1 MKGMKNMDMATQRLI
16 QRWLPTF
23 AVIFAVCFIQYLLKL
38 VFPKSVVFLITI
50 GFILYLVLGDYVELK
65 REYAPRNAS
74 KSRRLAAEKD
84 PFTPQMMHRLRRM
97 QKLGLS
103 AEAMALQAGT
113 SEARVRLKLGMGRE

>member
-16 QRWLPTF
+16 QRWLPCF
-23 AVIFAVCFIQYLLKL
+23 AIIFIVGFIHYLLTL
-38 VFPKSVVFLITI
+38 VFPKSVVGLIMLGI
-50 GFILYLVLGDYVELK
+50 PLYMVLGDYVDLK
-65 REYAPRNAS
+65 REYALLNAS

-103 AEAMALQAGT
+103 TEAMALQAGT
-113 SEARVRLKLGMGRE
+113 SEARVRLKLGIR